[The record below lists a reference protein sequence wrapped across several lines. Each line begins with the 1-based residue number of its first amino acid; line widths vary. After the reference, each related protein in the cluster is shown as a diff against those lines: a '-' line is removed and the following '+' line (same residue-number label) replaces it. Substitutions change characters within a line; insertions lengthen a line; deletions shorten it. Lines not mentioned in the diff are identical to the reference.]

1 MNKLSGALRQSKAVS
16 ALLQHQQVR
25 PGQQLCGGSGLL
37 LGRPKCN
44 AVRQMLDGLGHVEGF
59 HEPLVQRFFRA
70 GGLVTLSPVVQQVEI
85 IGQHPQA
92 VGDVCPLLVRQATL
106 GRQGD
111 GIGRRLIRVKPEVVY
126 QLLGGL
132 PGVQVEQLGGEVDG
146 ISVGSTAKAVIIG
159 VVQLHAGVAVGMER
173 TAHHA
178 MAVGLHAVHLSHLP
192 NGDGGLDSLIQAQGH
207 FSFVSCVAPEYP
219 QSGNS
224 GVFCFLP
231 EYTENFA
238 GKAKKRQNCNGK
250 RKKPLLVADLQQ
262 QGQRGNRILN
272 KTAERI
278 IMRKNAKRRADHVA
292 QEYLPA
298 PSNVRLADL
307 MKEHNISQPELAK
320 EIGCSKSTISRFI
333 SGAKGTL
340 THEQVLRI
348 ARLFNVST
356 DFLLG
361 ETNIPD
367 RKNYDIAE
375 LGLSVEAAKN
385 LYTGRVNTEVVN
397 LLLENAR
404 FAELTYRISQ
414 YFDDTF
420 ASGIAAQNAMLT
432 TLSTLLRTKV
442 KTPEAAKAAKDIS
455 LRRKPVYQG
464 DLDDIE
470 MYFMAA
476 VKEIKKGIG
485 SHYAEQE
492 AMSKK
497 VAEKMFTELTKG
509 QDVQHPTI
517 TAEQLTDAMLDSVSG
532 MEGATPEALE
542 QLRSGLL
549 GILQS
554 AAEQENAHEADE

>member
-1 MNKLSGALRQSKAVS
+1 M
-16 ALLQHQQVR
+16 
-25 PGQQLCGGSGLL
+25 
-37 LGRPKCN
+37 
-44 AVRQMLDGLGHVEGF
+44 
-59 HEPLVQRFFRA
+59 
-70 GGLVTLSPVVQQVEI
+70 
-85 IGQHPQA
+85 
-92 VGDVCPLLVRQATL
+92 
-106 GRQGD
+106 
-111 GIGRRLIRVKPEVVY
+111 
-126 QLLGGL
+126 
-132 PGVQVEQLGGEVDG
+132 
-146 ISVGSTAKAVIIG
+146 
-159 VVQLHAGVAVGMER
+159 
-173 TAHHA
+173 
-178 MAVGLHAVHLSHLP
+178 
-192 NGDGGLDSLIQAQGH
+192 
-207 FSFVSCVAPEYP
+207 
-219 QSGNS
+219 
-224 GVFCFLP
+224 
-231 EYTENFA
+231 
-238 GKAKKRQNCNGK
+238 
-250 RKKPLLVADLQQ
+250 
-262 QGQRGNRILN
+262 
-272 KTAERI
+272 
-278 IMRKNAKRRADHVA
+278 A
-292 QEYLPA
+292 QEYLPT

-340 THEQVLRI
+340 THEQVLKI

-404 FAELTYRISQ
+404 FAELTYRIAQYFDDTFASGIAAQNAMLTTLSTLLRTKVKTPEAAKAAKNLYTGRVNAEVINLLLENARFAELTYRIAQ

-470 MYFMAA
+470 TYFMAT

-497 VAEKMFTELTKG
+497 AAEKMFTELTKG

-532 MEGATPEALE
+532 IEGATPEALE
-542 QLRSGLL
+542 QLRNGLL

>member
-1 MNKLSGALRQSKAVS
+1 M
-16 ALLQHQQVR
+16 
-25 PGQQLCGGSGLL
+25 
-37 LGRPKCN
+37 
-44 AVRQMLDGLGHVEGF
+44 
-59 HEPLVQRFFRA
+59 
-70 GGLVTLSPVVQQVEI
+70 
-85 IGQHPQA
+85 
-92 VGDVCPLLVRQATL
+92 
-106 GRQGD
+106 
-111 GIGRRLIRVKPEVVY
+111 
-126 QLLGGL
+126 
-132 PGVQVEQLGGEVDG
+132 
-146 ISVGSTAKAVIIG
+146 
-159 VVQLHAGVAVGMER
+159 
-173 TAHHA
+173 
-178 MAVGLHAVHLSHLP
+178 
-192 NGDGGLDSLIQAQGH
+192 
-207 FSFVSCVAPEYP
+207 
-219 QSGNS
+219 
-224 GVFCFLP
+224 
-231 EYTENFA
+231 
-238 GKAKKRQNCNGK
+238 
-250 RKKPLLVADLQQ
+250 
-262 QGQRGNRILN
+262 
-272 KTAERI
+272 
-278 IMRKNAKRRADHVA
+278 A

-320 EIGCSKSTISRFI
+320 KIGCSKSTISRFI

-340 THEQVLRI
+340 THEQVLKI

-385 LYTGRVNTEVVN
+385 LYTGRINTEVVN

-404 FAELTYRISQ
+404 FAELTYRIAQ

-420 ASGIAAQNAMLT
+420 GQFGEHLLCHFLT
-432 TLSTLLRTKV
+432 HSFLFGVMAPDTLLRTKV

-497 VAEKMFTELTKG
+497 AAEKMFTELTKG

-542 QLRSGLL
+542 QLRNGLL

>member
-1 MNKLSGALRQSKAVS
+1 M
-16 ALLQHQQVR
+16 
-25 PGQQLCGGSGLL
+25 
-37 LGRPKCN
+37 
-44 AVRQMLDGLGHVEGF
+44 
-59 HEPLVQRFFRA
+59 
-70 GGLVTLSPVVQQVEI
+70 
-85 IGQHPQA
+85 
-92 VGDVCPLLVRQATL
+92 
-106 GRQGD
+106 
-111 GIGRRLIRVKPEVVY
+111 
-126 QLLGGL
+126 
-132 PGVQVEQLGGEVDG
+132 
-146 ISVGSTAKAVIIG
+146 
-159 VVQLHAGVAVGMER
+159 
-173 TAHHA
+173 
-178 MAVGLHAVHLSHLP
+178 
-192 NGDGGLDSLIQAQGH
+192 
-207 FSFVSCVAPEYP
+207 
-219 QSGNS
+219 
-224 GVFCFLP
+224 
-231 EYTENFA
+231 
-238 GKAKKRQNCNGK
+238 
-250 RKKPLLVADLQQ
+250 
-262 QGQRGNRILN
+262 
-272 KTAERI
+272 
-278 IMRKNAKRRADHVA
+278 A

-340 THEQVLRI
+340 THEQVLKI

-375 LGLSVEAAKN
+375 LGLSVEAAKI
-385 LYTGRVNTEVVN
+385 LYTGRINTEVVN

-404 FAELTYRISQ
+404 FAELTYRIAQ

-432 TLSTLLRTKV
+432 TLSTLLRTRV

-455 LRRKPVYQG
+455 LREPVYQG

-470 MYFMAA
+470 MYFMAT

-532 MEGATPEALE
+532 MKGATPEALE

>member
-1 MNKLSGALRQSKAVS
+1 M
-16 ALLQHQQVR
+16 
-25 PGQQLCGGSGLL
+25 
-37 LGRPKCN
+37 
-44 AVRQMLDGLGHVEGF
+44 
-59 HEPLVQRFFRA
+59 
-70 GGLVTLSPVVQQVEI
+70 
-85 IGQHPQA
+85 
-92 VGDVCPLLVRQATL
+92 
-106 GRQGD
+106 
-111 GIGRRLIRVKPEVVY
+111 
-126 QLLGGL
+126 
-132 PGVQVEQLGGEVDG
+132 
-146 ISVGSTAKAVIIG
+146 
-159 VVQLHAGVAVGMER
+159 
-173 TAHHA
+173 
-178 MAVGLHAVHLSHLP
+178 
-192 NGDGGLDSLIQAQGH
+192 
-207 FSFVSCVAPEYP
+207 
-219 QSGNS
+219 
-224 GVFCFLP
+224 
-231 EYTENFA
+231 
-238 GKAKKRQNCNGK
+238 
-250 RKKPLLVADLQQ
+250 
-262 QGQRGNRILN
+262 
-272 KTAERI
+272 
-278 IMRKNAKRRADHVA
+278 A
-292 QEYLPA
+292 QEYLPT

-340 THEQVLRI
+340 THEQVLKI

-404 FAELTYRISQ
+404 FAELTYRMAQ

-420 ASGIAAQNAMLT
+420 ASGIAAQNAMFT

-442 KTPEAAKAAKDIS
+442 KTPEATKAAKDIS
-455 LRRKPVYQG
+455 LRRKPVYQS

-492 AMSKK
+492 ALSKK
-497 VAEKMFTELTKG
+497 VAEKMFNELTKG
-509 QDVQHPTI
+509 QDVQRPNI
-517 TAEQLTDAMLDSVSG
+517 TAEQVVDVVLDSVSD
-532 MEGATPEALE
+532 MEGATPETLE

-549 GILQS
+549 GVMQS
-554 AAEQENAHEADE
+554 QENAHEADE

>member
-1 MNKLSGALRQSKAVS
+1 M
-16 ALLQHQQVR
+16 
-25 PGQQLCGGSGLL
+25 
-37 LGRPKCN
+37 
-44 AVRQMLDGLGHVEGF
+44 
-59 HEPLVQRFFRA
+59 
-70 GGLVTLSPVVQQVEI
+70 
-85 IGQHPQA
+85 
-92 VGDVCPLLVRQATL
+92 
-106 GRQGD
+106 
-111 GIGRRLIRVKPEVVY
+111 
-126 QLLGGL
+126 
-132 PGVQVEQLGGEVDG
+132 
-146 ISVGSTAKAVIIG
+146 
-159 VVQLHAGVAVGMER
+159 
-173 TAHHA
+173 
-178 MAVGLHAVHLSHLP
+178 
-192 NGDGGLDSLIQAQGH
+192 
-207 FSFVSCVAPEYP
+207 
-219 QSGNS
+219 
-224 GVFCFLP
+224 
-231 EYTENFA
+231 
-238 GKAKKRQNCNGK
+238 
-250 RKKPLLVADLQQ
+250 PLLVAELQQ

-278 IMRKNAKRRADHVA
+278 IMRKKLKRADHMA

-307 MKEHNISQPELAK
+307 MKEHGISRQDLAK

-340 THEQVLRI
+340 THEQVLKI

-397 LLLENAR
+397 LLLENTR
-404 FAELTYRISQ
+404 FAELTYRIAQ

-432 TLSTLLRTKV
+432 TLSTLLRTRV
-442 KTPEAAKAAKDIS
+442 KTPEAAKAAKD
-455 LRRKPVYQG
+455 
-464 DLDDIE
+464 
-470 MYFMAA
+470 
-476 VKEIKKGIG
+476 IG

-554 AAEQENAHEADE
+554 AAERENAHEADE

>member
-1 MNKLSGALRQSKAVS
+1 M
-16 ALLQHQQVR
+16 
-25 PGQQLCGGSGLL
+25 
-37 LGRPKCN
+37 
-44 AVRQMLDGLGHVEGF
+44 
-59 HEPLVQRFFRA
+59 
-70 GGLVTLSPVVQQVEI
+70 
-85 IGQHPQA
+85 
-92 VGDVCPLLVRQATL
+92 
-106 GRQGD
+106 
-111 GIGRRLIRVKPEVVY
+111 
-126 QLLGGL
+126 
-132 PGVQVEQLGGEVDG
+132 
-146 ISVGSTAKAVIIG
+146 
-159 VVQLHAGVAVGMER
+159 
-173 TAHHA
+173 
-178 MAVGLHAVHLSHLP
+178 
-192 NGDGGLDSLIQAQGH
+192 
-207 FSFVSCVAPEYP
+207 
-219 QSGNS
+219 
-224 GVFCFLP
+224 
-231 EYTENFA
+231 
-238 GKAKKRQNCNGK
+238 
-250 RKKPLLVADLQQ
+250 
-262 QGQRGNRILN
+262 
-272 KTAERI
+272 
-278 IMRKNAKRRADHVA
+278 A

-340 THEQVLRI
+340 THEQVLKI

-385 LYTGRVNTEVVN
+385 LYTGRVNAEVVN
-397 LLLENAR
+397 LLLENTR
-404 FAELTYRISQ
+404 FAEL
-414 YFDDTF
+414 TF

-476 VKEIKKGIG
+476 IKEIKKGIG

-497 VAEKMFTELTKG
+497 AAEKMFTELTKG